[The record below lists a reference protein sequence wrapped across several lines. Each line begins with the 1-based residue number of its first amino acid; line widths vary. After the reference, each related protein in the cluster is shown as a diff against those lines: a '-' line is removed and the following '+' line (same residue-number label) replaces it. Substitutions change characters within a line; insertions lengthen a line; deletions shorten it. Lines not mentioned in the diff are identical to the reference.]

1 MSGAEETNPMMDS
14 CAKHRHEK
22 GAALCGRCGE
32 AWCNDCL
39 VYAFGPKKAPLC
51 MSCAMYAGGVR
62 SSAPRPALPKRELK
76 ALQKAAKAEA
86 KANAKA
92 GQDARQ
98 QEPEK
103 SEAAAAAEVSPPAA
117 SIASDWETP
126 WWEDRQ
132 PALTD

>member
-1 MSGAEETNPMMDS
+1 MMDS

-22 GAALCGRCGE
+22 GAALCRRCGE
-32 AWCNDCL
+32 AWCKDCL
-39 VYAFGPKKAPLC
+39 VYAFGPQKPPYC

-62 SSAPRPALPKRELK
+62 GSASRPALPKRQLK
-76 ALQKAAKAEA
+76 ALQKTAKAEA

-92 GQDARQ
+92 GQDVRE
-98 QEPEK
+98 QEPEQVDAVAAT
-103 SEAAAAAEVSPPAA
+103 EAAPAG
-117 SIASDWETP
+117 SEWETP